1 MTFLFSM
8 RTGFLSQSLVGFYRT
23 TVFSFKISLISQ
35 FLVSI
40 RRWQFSKKLCW
51 LKNWSCDITFYFS
64 WYKQKCFLVSENCDT
79 LFCYL
84 LGSNSI
90 NVNRF
95 WVHAIFNTWFSERVY
110 LPLPQ
115 RTTPTT
121 SLLPTSRLTYIKN
134 EKYVFPKQMW
144 QW

>member
-8 RTGFLSQSLVGFYRT
+8 RTGFLSQILVGFYRT

-35 FLVSI
+35 LLVSI

-51 LKNWSCDITFYFS
+51 LKNSSCDIKFYFS
-64 WYKQKCFLVSENCDT
+64 WYKQKYFLVNENCDT

-84 LGSNSI
+84 LQSNST

-95 WVHAIFNTWFSERVY
+95 SVHAIFNTWFSEEVY

-121 SLLPTSRLTYIKN
+121 SLRPTSRLTLYIKN
-134 EKYVFPKQMW
+134 
-144 QW
+144 